1 MMITSPKLP
10 RKKLVLLVMAV
21 VFIGVLA
28 YAVNLIKIHRDT
40 SERFVDSF
48 HVTHQN
54 MGSLSLVLEKQ
65 INSIYYQLTLD
76 RGLAQ
81 WLSQPKPLISNMY
94 MLGEVQENSL
104 KIINSNPLIVS
115 VYIYSK
121 VNNMVLA
128 SNHEFTA
135 LEQFPEKEL
144 FSDFNE
150 KDGHWVGKREEK
162 AGYLNKKD
170 IITFVGSLG
179 DKGLVALN
187 VDERKLLAATP
198 DNYAMILMGKAD
210 RILTV
215 RAGKDVDIDSLP
227 LDRLP
232 DLNKIT
238 DKPVK
243 WEQFYMAVSGQP
255 GGEWKMIS
263 FTPQVELSPSWKHRR
278 NMIIVLAAFLIGLIF
293 FIYAYIRRS
302 YFQPIERLE
311 ISFNKNLE
319 DLKHHFVLNVM
330 SGKLK
335 DADIRDKMTETG
347 LNFPSDRFMVIV
359 FQIDDFYNY
368 LLSMKQD
375 ERFFM
380 DKTVYNAIKWTFM
393 TTYACYSVKAELEK
407 IAILVSV
414 PREMDEEAMLQRL
427 GGTVKYL
434 QNEIRD
440 NCNLTICAGISR
452 IQDGLNRVHCGY
464 YEALQAVGFKTI
476 YGKLSIIHYRDIAA
490 KKTDDYTYG
499 IADITKL
506 CMLLKEGQTDE
517 FGIQLQAKINS
528 LVNEERFS
536 LDRMNAFF
544 SNVLYGIVKMT
555 LELRIEMAEIVQG
568 DIFMNMYSYEF
579 LQDKADYVKQVAC
592 KVSDSVMSRKNSN
605 NKTLQLIVDYIH
617 ANYDKSISLTTISD
631 SLGINS
637 SYVSTLMKHEFGCG
651 FLEYLNQLRIKKAQQ
666 LLEDPSL
673 AIKRISEMCGYDTVH
688 SFIRN
693 FKKLHL
699 FTPSE
704 YRSKLIAQR
713 NVQKNEHG
721 LI

>member
-1 MMITSPKLP
+1 MMLTRLKLP
-10 RKKLVLLVMAV
+10 RKKLVLLLLAVLFMAV
-21 VFIGVLA
+21 LSYG
-28 YAVNLIKIHRDT
+28 VNLMKIHRDT

-48 HVTHQN
+48 RITHGN
-54 MGSLSLVLEKQ
+54 LVSLSLVLENQ
-65 INSIYYQLTLD
+65 INSIYYQLTLE
-76 RGLAQ
+76 RVLRE

-144 FSDFNE
+144 FTHFNE

-162 AGYLNKKD
+162 AGYINKKD
-170 IITFVGSLG
+170 IITFVGPLG
-179 DKGLVALN
+179 DQGLVAIN
-187 VDERKLLAATP
+187 VDERRLFEAAP
-198 DNYAMILMGKAD
+198 DHYGMILMGKGD
-210 RILTV
+210 SILTT
-215 RAGKDVDIDSLP
+215 RAGKDVNINMLP
-227 LDRLP
+227 LERLP
-232 DLNKIT
+232 DLDTVT

-243 WEQFYMAVSGQP
+243 WEDHYMSVSGQP
-255 GGEWKMIS
+255 GGEWKMVS
-263 FTPQVELSPSWKHRR
+263 FTPQVELSPSWKNRR
-278 NMIIVLAAFLIGLIF
+278 NNIILVAGFLTALTF
-293 FIYAYIRRS
+293 VIYGYIRRS

-319 DLKHHFVLNVM
+319 DLKHHFVLNVVT
-330 SGKLK
+330 GKLK
-335 DADIRDKMTETG
+335 DADIRDKMTEMG
-347 LNFPSDRFMVIV
+347 LRFPTDRFMVIV

-393 TTYACYSVKAELEK
+393 TTYPCYSIKAELEK

-414 PREMDEEAMLQRL
+414 PDGMEEGALLQRL
-427 GGTVKYL
+427 EGTIKYL

-452 IQDGLNRVHCGY
+452 IQEGLDHAHCGY

-476 YGKLSIIHYRDIAA
+476 YGKHSIIHYRDIAA
-490 KKTDDYTYG
+490 KKTDDQAYG
-499 IADITKL
+499 AADIGKM
-506 CMLLKEGQTDE
+506 CILLKEGQTDE
-517 FGIQLQAKINS
+517 FEIQLQAMING

-555 LELRIEMAEIVQG
+555 LEQRLEITEIVQE

-579 LQDKADYVKQVAC
+579 LQDKTQYVHQVAH
-592 KVSDSVMSRKNSN
+592 KVSACIAARKGSN

-617 ANYDKSISLTTISD
+617 ANYDKS
-631 SLGINS
+631 
-637 SYVSTLMKHEFGCG
+637 
-651 FLEYLNQLRIKKAQQ
+651 
-666 LLEDPSL
+666 
-673 AIKRISEMCGYDTVH
+673 
-688 SFIRN
+688 
-693 FKKLHL
+693 
-699 FTPSE
+699 
-704 YRSKLIAQR
+704 
-713 NVQKNEHG
+713 
-721 LI
+721 